1 MTTTA
6 RIRYVAIVHTTAAGG
21 IDHAKILDNQKMRLH
36 LLMGEELPPW
46 VRERVELLQLCRVD
60 TSVRPGSIGR
70 RCSQTM
76 FDLFLTSAEFRQ
88 LTSLAAAPDCLAVGE
103 ENRAIAM
110 ARAVVF
116 KPRFGNLEFQHW
128 MKSMLQAC
136 QTAV

>member
-6 RIRYVAIVHTTAAGG
+6 GIRYVAIVHTTAAGG
-21 IDHAKILDNQKMRLH
+21 IDHAKILDNRKMRLH

-46 VRERVELLQLCRVD
+46 VRERVQVLQLCKVD

-70 RCSQTM
+70 RCSPTM
-76 FDLFLTSAEFRQ
+76 FDLFLTAGEFRQ
-88 LTSLAAAPDCLAVGE
+88 LTSLAHVPECLAVGE
-103 ENRAIAM
+103 EQRAIAM
-110 ARAVVF
+110 ARVVVF